1 MTCSKTYVKTC
12 LMIFIKTSIMTSLNT
27 RLNTSL
33 HMLLRRFEWRHQRHV
48 TLPGP
53 RISVFVNCG
62 SALRAIPPQF
72 EAELSRFSKLDCFV
86 FVLRVWNSLV
96 NRGFVVISVVV
107 SNGFAPRAIPPQSK
121 AELSRVFKL
130 PCVLVFPRPW
140 NSLRNHGLVQFIHT
154 LDSGQFV
161 YLVVDVSSF

>member
-1 MTCSKTYVKTC
+1 MTCSKTYVKNVFND
-12 LMIFIKTSIMTSLNT
+12 FIKTSIMTSLNT

-53 RISVFVNCG
+53 RISVFVIRG
-62 SALRAIPPQF
+62 SALRAIPPQS
-72 EAELSRFSKLDCFV
+72 EAELSRFSTLDCFV

-121 AELSRVFKL
+121 AERSRFSKL
-130 PCVLVFPRPW
+130 PCFLLFPRAW
-140 NSLRNHGLVQFIHT
+140 NSLQHDGLVQFSHT
-154 LDSGQFV
+154 LDSGQLV
-161 YLVVDVSSF
+161 YVVVDVSSF